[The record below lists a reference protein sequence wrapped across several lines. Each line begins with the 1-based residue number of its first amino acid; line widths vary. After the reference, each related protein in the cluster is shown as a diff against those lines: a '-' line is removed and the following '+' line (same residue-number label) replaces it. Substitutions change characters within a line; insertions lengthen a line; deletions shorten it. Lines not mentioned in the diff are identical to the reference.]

1 MLPIR
6 QPFAPDLRAQFDR
19 DGYVALRGFLSPGE
33 VEEVC
38 ANIDRYVRDV
48 APGLPGNMVFYEDK
62 SRPETIKGLQ
72 HMYAHDAFFREL
84 FDSPR
89 IVELA
94 ETLLGERVT
103 GKNMQWFNKPPGAST
118 PTPAHQDG
126 FYFMLEPQSALT
138 MWLGLD
144 HVDEANGAVRY
155 IPASHLGPMRPHGRT
170 GVLGFS
176 QGITDYGAPDHAAE
190 RPIPAQPG
198 DMLAHHAMTIHRA
211 DANATARTRKALGFI
226 FYGESAVE
234 DRAGHE
240 AYYKTL
246 FRELETERRI

>member
-1 MLPIR
+1 MLTAQALAPGLR
-6 QPFAPDLRAQFDR
+6 QTFDR
-19 DGYVALRGFLSPGE
+19 EGYVALRGFLSPDE
-33 VEEVC
+33 VREVR
-38 ANIDRYVRDV
+38 ANIDRYVRDL

-62 SRPETIKGLQ
+62 DRPETIKGLQ
-72 HMYAHDAFFREL
+72 HMYAHDAFFADL
-84 FDSPR
+84 FASPR
-89 IVELA
+89 IVALA

-118 PTPAHQDG
+118 PTPPHQDG
-126 FYFMLEPQSALT
+126 YYFMLKPQSALT

-144 HVDEANGAVRY
+144 EVDEANGAIRY

-176 QGITDYGAPDHAAE
+176 QGITDYGPGDHAAE
-190 RPIPAQPG
+190 QLVPAQPG

-211 DANATARTRKALGFI
+211 DANTTPRTRKALGFI
-226 FYGESAVE
+226 FYSESAVE

-240 AYYKTL
+240 AYYKSL